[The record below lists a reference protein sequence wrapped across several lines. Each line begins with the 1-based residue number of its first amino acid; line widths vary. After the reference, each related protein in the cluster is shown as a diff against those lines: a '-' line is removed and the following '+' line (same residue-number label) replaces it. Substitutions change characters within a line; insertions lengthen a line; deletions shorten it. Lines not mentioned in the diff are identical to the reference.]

1 MSQAPFVQ
9 FRRGRAPRDEATR
22 WEASRRPALLHR
34 WAWLPVLV
42 VGFVLYGI
50 VERTLVRTGN
60 ANFVPSLIL
69 LGALTVP
76 VAFVALIHGRAAV
89 WTVSPAVLFCAAVFG
104 GVIGTVTAGSV
115 EFDTLRRLGV
125 LPTFGVG
132 LIEEAAKLIVPLALL
147 MLGTRVAGRA
157 NGLMVG
163 VTVGMAFAALET
175 MGYAFVAL
183 LQTGGDLSSVDQVL
197 LVRGLL
203 SPAGHAAWTGLACA
217 SLYRK
222 PVERGY
228 PWWRV
233 FVTFLLVVVLHG
245 LWDSGS
251 GLLWYAVLSLVSL
264 GLLWWQ
270 ARRLPADPAL
280 PPAGSL
286 RG

>member
-1 MSQAPFVQ
+1 MVSPYAHDVEV
-9 FRRGRAPRDEATR
+9 RGDPSWPAV
-22 WEASRRPALLHR
+22 RRPPLLHR
-34 WAWLPVLV
+34 WAWIPVLV
-42 VGFVLYGI
+42 VGFVLYGA
-50 VERTLVRTGN
+50 VERTMIRTGN
-60 ANFVPSLIL
+60 PNFVPSLIL

-76 VAFVALIHGRAAV
+76 VAFVVLIHGRAAV
-89 WTVSPAVLFCAAVFG
+89 WTVGAPVLMTAAVFG

-132 LIEEAAKLIVPLALL
+132 LIEEASKLVVPLALL
-147 MLGTRVAGRA
+147 MLGPRVAGRA
-157 NGLMVG
+157 NGLMIG

-183 LQTGGDLSSVDQVL
+183 LQTSGDLASVDQVL

-222 PVERGY
+222 PVEPGY

-233 FVTFLLVVVLHG
+233 LATFLLVVVLHG
-245 LWDSGS
+245 LWDSRG
-251 GLLWYAVLSLVSL
+251 GVWWYAVLSAVSL
-264 GLLWWQ
+264 GLL
-270 ARRLPADPAL
+270 ALEVRHLPTSRQL
-280 PPAGSL
+280 PS
-286 RG
+286 